1 MMLKSASSWLRIDVG
16 ANTGSKTQDL
26 QHFFGPFSDCCT
38 SSPHSELSCVSL
50 LTIKRAEG
58 CLQASSILFVFV
70 LLSPWPLRLLLF
82 ELLLPP
88 CSPFS
93 AWGIVVMAVSLLL
106 SPLDFPFFDLTFPDL
121 DFFDL
126 PSLLSEAFAG
136 CCAGV
141 CTTDWGWV
149 VGLLA
154 AVACGG
160 ALNCAFAL
168 LTTTSVRRSSSVCS
182 FAKLTNTYK
191 NEPGVIF
198 FLFMTNLITFEPCQE
213 DPVAFWI
220 RTEALQTQVYNLH
233 LLSSSSSSP
242 GRGWSV
248 KQRSLRCPAP
258 RSCWP
263 AGQRHEPDS
272 RRERAAGTAER
283 SHGAL
288 SARCWE
294 TNSSC
299 RRWQDRSL
307 AWIYSPTGGGWWCSH
322 LQT

>member
-1 MMLKSASSWLRIDVG
+1 MECNYREQPIVMLHKMLTRDQGTKGSNHLCHLTLNALALKTRCWKSASSWLRIDVG

-26 QHFFGPFSDCCT
+26 EHFFGPFSDCCT
-38 SSPHSELSCVSL
+38 SSPHSELSCVPL

-58 CLQASSILFVFV
+58 CLQASSILLVFV

-82 ELLLPP
+82 ELPLPP

-136 CCAGV
+136 FCGGV
-141 CTTDWGWV
+141 CATDWGWV
-149 VGLLA
+149 AGLLA
-154 AVACGG
+154 VVACGG

-198 FLFMTNLITFEPCQE
+198 
-213 DPVAFWI
+213 
-220 RTEALQTQVYNLH
+220 
-233 LLSSSSSSP
+233 LSVS
-242 GRGWSV
+242 
-248 KQRSLRCPAP
+248 
-258 RSCWP
+258 
-263 AGQRHEPDS
+263 D
-272 RRERAAGTAER
+272 
-283 SHGAL
+283 
-288 SARCWE
+288 
-294 TNSSC
+294 
-299 RRWQDRSL
+299 
-307 AWIYSPTGGGWWCSH
+307 
-322 LQT
+322 